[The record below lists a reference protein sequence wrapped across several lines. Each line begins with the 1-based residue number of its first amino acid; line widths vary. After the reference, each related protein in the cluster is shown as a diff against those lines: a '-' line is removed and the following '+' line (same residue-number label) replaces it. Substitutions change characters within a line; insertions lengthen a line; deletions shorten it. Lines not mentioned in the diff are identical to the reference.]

1 MPVQW
6 LFLDMNA
13 FYASVEQQEHPEL
26 RGRPVA
32 VVPMLADTTCCIAAS
47 YEAKAYGVKTG
58 TPVAEARCLCPTI
71 QLVEAK
77 HGPYREYHRAIV
89 EVVETCLPD
98 PQVLSVDEM
107 VCRLWANE
115 KNLADALRLGE
126 YVKAQI
132 KSRVGECLHC
142 SVGLGVSPFLAK
154 VAAEM
159 QKPNGLA
166 VLDDEDLPHKLFG
179 LKLRDFP
186 GIGARMEAR
195 LNAAGIHTTEQM
207 CAMDCDKMRRLWGGV
222 GGERWWRML
231 RGETISLPPP
241 QRRSLGH
248 SHVLPPD
255 LRTPR
260 GAAAVARRLLEKAA
274 ERLRHNGWHARGLSV
289 YARSEDGREWC
300 RKARFAPCRDTWML
314 MGLLRSFWEHPFP
327 RIRQV
332 GVVLYDLLPA
342 DAVTP
347 SLFDDRDRFD
357 RAAVA
362 VDELNARFGRGTVTM
377 AGVLPAAHTAE
388 DKIAFAHIAEL

>member
-1 MPVQW
+1 
-6 LFLDMNA
+6 
-13 FYASVEQQEHPEL
+13 
-26 RGRPVA
+26 
-32 VVPMLADTTCCIAAS
+32 
-47 YEAKAYGVKTG
+47 
-58 TPVAEARCLCPTI
+58 
-71 QLVEAK
+71 
-77 HGPYREYHRAIV
+77 
-89 EVVETCLPD
+89 
-98 PQVLSVDEM
+98 M

-132 KSRVGECLHC
+132 KSRVGEWLHC

-186 GIGARMEAR
+186 GIGPRMEAR

-207 CAMDCDKMRRLWGGV
+207 YAVDCDRMRRLWGGV

-231 RGETISLPPP
+231 RGETVALPPP

-274 ERLRHNGWHARGLSV
+274 ERLRHNGWHARGMSV

-327 RIRQV
+327 NVRQV
-332 GVVLYDLLPA
+332 GVVLHDLLPG

-347 SLFDDRDRFD
+347 SLFDDRERFN
-357 RAAVA
+357 RAALA
-362 VDELNARFGRGTVTM
+362 VDEPEPALRARLGDDGRRPPRRPHRRRQDRLRPHQGTLKDAGQHIGVADSSLDRCRPLPTILSRSGRCPRAGRGSPPLHFHPV
-377 AGVLPAAHTAE
+377 AA
-388 DKIAFAHIAEL
+388 IIIPCL